1 MADKNIFNELDSVAN
16 SFTLNYILGK
26 IIGVIKVYRS
36 GFIDMKTALER
47 IEEIVDSI
55 EDI

>member
-1 MADKNIFNELDSVAN
+1 MTDKNIFNELDSITD

-26 IIGVIKVYRS
+26 IIGVIKVYKR

-47 IEEIVDSI
+47 IEEIVNSI
-55 EDI
+55 DK